1 MKKINGNL
9 WRDML
14 VSGSNLMLNN
24 KARIDALNVF
34 PVPDGDT
41 GSNMGATCE
50 YSTKEIVNIKDGKI
64 SEVASKF
71 SRGMLMGARGN
82 SGVILSQIFKGF
94 SVGLEGKKEATTFD
108 IVASFDQAKIYAYK
122 SVMKPVEGTILTVIR
137 MISEDLAKVITP
149 ANSVETLF
157 EKAVNFAKKAVEATP
172 DLLPVLKEVGV
183 VDSGGEGLRLILE
196 GMYLALIG
204 KPVEIDPN
212 APQSV
217 DQPFSSNDDFDHDG
231 EFGYCTEMIVE
242 LKNPKLFSKEK
253 FLKGIVKMGDSIG
266 LVHDDDILKVHIH
279 TLKPGHVFN
288 FAQKFGEFI
297 FLKSENMQ
305 LQANEKDAKTAETSN
320 KKVKIG
326 VVSVNIGQ
334 GIIDT
339 AKELGANFVIAG
351 GQSVNPSAADFIDAF
366 KKINTK
372 NIIVLPNNSNVIL
385 AAQQAAQTV
394 KDIKVII
401 IPSKTQMQGLTALMS
416 FNEESTMTENKKE
429 MLEMINSVK
438 TGQVTKSSRT
448 TKIKGVQV
456 KEGEYLA
463 IADKTILKSS
473 KSKIESA
480 IAISK
485 KLIDDD
491 TEVVS
496 IYYGVEATLTDAE
509 ELSSYLETH
518 YDIDIEIKAGR
529 QPMYD
534 FLISYE

>member
-351 GQSVNPSAADFIDAF
+351 GQS
-366 KKINTK
+366 
-372 NIIVLPNNSNVIL
+372 
-385 AAQQAAQTV
+385 
-394 KDIKVII
+394 
-401 IPSKTQMQGLTALMS
+401 
-416 FNEESTMTENKKE
+416 
-429 MLEMINSVK
+429 
-438 TGQVTKSSRT
+438 
-448 TKIKGVQV
+448 
-456 KEGEYLA
+456 
-463 IADKTILKSS
+463 
-473 KSKIESA
+473 
-480 IAISK
+480 
-485 KLIDDD
+485 
-491 TEVVS
+491 
-496 IYYGVEATLTDAE
+496 
-509 ELSSYLETH
+509 
-518 YDIDIEIKAGR
+518 
-529 QPMYD
+529 
-534 FLISYE
+534 

>member
-1 MKKINGNL
+1 
-9 WRDML
+9 
-14 VSGSNLMLNN
+14 
-24 KARIDALNVF
+24 
-34 PVPDGDT
+34 
-41 GSNMGATCE
+41 
-50 YSTKEIVNIKDGKI
+50 
-64 SEVASKF
+64 
-71 SRGMLMGARGN
+71 
-82 SGVILSQIFKGF
+82 
-94 SVGLEGKKEATTFD
+94 
-108 IVASFDQAKIYAYK
+108 
-122 SVMKPVEGTILTVIR
+122 
-137 MISEDLAKVITP
+137 
-149 ANSVETLF
+149 
-157 EKAVNFAKKAVEATP
+157 
-172 DLLPVLKEVGV
+172 
-183 VDSGGEGLRLILE
+183 
-196 GMYLALIG
+196 
-204 KPVEIDPN
+204 
-212 APQSV
+212 
-217 DQPFSSNDDFDHDG
+217 
-231 EFGYCTEMIVE
+231 
-242 LKNPKLFSKEK
+242 
-253 FLKGIVKMGDSIG
+253 
-266 LVHDDDILKVHIH
+266 
-279 TLKPGHVFN
+279 
-288 FAQKFGEFI
+288 
-297 FLKSENMQ
+297 
-305 LQANEKDAKTAETSN
+305 
-320 KKVKIG
+320 
-326 VVSVNIGQ
+326 
-334 GIIDT
+334 
-339 AKELGANFVIAG
+339 
-351 GQSVNPSAADFIDAF
+351 
-366 KKINTK
+366 
-372 NIIVLPNNSNVIL
+372 IVLPNNSNVIL

>member
-1 MKKINGNL
+1 MKKINGNV

-50 YSTKEIVNIKDGKI
+50 YSTKEIVNIQDGNI

-94 SVGLEGKKEATTFD
+94 AVGLEGKKEATTFD
-108 IVASFDQAKIYAYK
+108 IVSSFEQAKIYAYK

-137 MISEDLAKVITP
+137 MISEDLSKVITP
-149 ANSVETLF
+149 SNTVETVF
-157 EKAVNFAKKAVEATP
+157 EKAIGFAKMAVEATP
-172 DLLPVLKEVGV
+172 ELLPVLKEVGV

-242 LKNPKLFSKEK
+242 LKNPKVFSKDK
-253 FLKGIVKMGDSIG
+253 FLKGITKMGDSIG
-266 LVHDDDILKVHIH
+266 IVHDEDILKVHIH

-288 FAQKFGEFI
+288 FGQKFGEFI

-305 LQANEKDAKTAETSN
+305 LQANEKDAKTAATSN

-416 FNEESTMTENKKE
+416 FNEDSTMTENKKE

-456 KEGEYLA
+456 REGEYLA

-473 KSKIESA
+473 NSKIESA
-480 IAISK
+480 IEISK

>member
-305 LQANEKDAKTAETSN
+305 LQANEKDAKTSETSN

-351 GQSVNPSAADFIDAF
+351 GQSINPSAADFIDAF

>member
-351 GQSVNPSAADFIDAF
+351 GQSINPSAADFIDAF